1 MATALAHGRL
11 DSRPVL
17 LAVYGVSLRRLRG
30 DAADGRGFS
39 TREVSVLVWVQGR
52 LYLTPR
58 LGDVYGAFLNVASRA
73 LLRRAEGGG
82 GGPNPLER
90 ANLAGPSLCSGST
103 PMPLRGCSASCSAPR
118 PDGGGGAMQPEH
130 AHQI

>member
-39 TREVSVLVWVQGR
+39 AREVSVLVWVQAR

-58 LGDVYGAFLNVASRA
+58 LGDVYGSFPDVASRA
-73 LLRRAEGGG
+73 LLRRAEGV
-82 GGPNPLER
+82 PNPRER
-90 ANLAGPSLCSGST
+90 ANLAWSLVVLGDYSDAVAGL
-103 PMPLRGCSASCSAPR
+103 LRLVFRTASRWRRWRDA
-118 PDGGGGAMQPEH
+118 A
-130 AHQI
+130 